1 MEDKPTAAWKRL
13 LECGQ
18 GLRSGRR
25 SRVAWLVLLLLY
37 TTARIVANS
46 ICLLTDD
53 YGSVVGGKELSV
65 DLLDGFA
72 RPVISGLGVYH
83 CLRRSAT
90 SELHVWCRRI
100 LFCTA
105 WCGLDPWFSF
115 LVYFAF
121 RWEAEAAFTFRSFLF
136 LSLFA
141 WLFLCNALQFCM
153 TNLKLKALGFCLTA
167 RVCQF
172 LTAAALC
179 CTALVCVLE
188 FVHSNISMEFDH
200 SVRNIGLAVFVLA
213 AVSLLCAVLLT
224 QCVAMSWASC
234 RALRL
239 GKGDRDIECAACSMI
254 VCVALTILGPSVS
267 TVSFFVQILSASTG
281 TFILANIFFVT
292 VDISLQILYA
302 LLLAGRIG
310 PKGWAEP
317 LEAYQKIAALSAV
330 LSAKRI
336 SFPGKIHKDAR
347 DCIVSFPGKYSLQ
360 WDDAVLHVRDRSVCS
375 MACVFLTDKE
385 SGLGEHADNPEEPG
399 ECWCKALYGQ
409 VPAQAYLSVLDHSH
423 EVLSAE
429 AVAVREA
436 DAAAMGQILVVRHQR
451 MMDFQWH
458 IKFARAAKDA
468 EDRCRTNLGRA
479 PWGCRWFEEWRK
491 NVEQAVELGQ
501 NLHVF
506 YFEGKVGTGK
516 LSWEQLSSD
525 EAVQRARQ
533 NSGLGLSQT
542 AEVAYLERM
551 GWRCQEH
558 DVTNFEHFMCTR
570 EEGSLGT
577 LEQTRLSL

>member
-1 MEDKPTAAWKRL
+1 MAAWKRL
-13 LECGQ
+13 LICGE
-18 GLRSGRR
+18 GLRGGRR
-25 SRVAWLVLLLLY
+25 SRVAWLVVLLLLY

-46 ICLLTDD
+46 VCVWNPVFSWGAIDI
-53 YGSVVGGKELSV
+53 
-65 DLLDGFA
+65 LDGFA

-100 LFCTA
+100 VFCTA
-105 WCGLDPWFSF
+105 WFGFDPWF
-115 LVYFAF
+115 LVATSTSNPIDVI
-121 RWEAEAAFTFRSFLF
+121 AAFVMV
-136 LSLFA
+136 
-141 WLFLCNALQFCM
+141 WLVLCNVLQFCM
-153 TNLKLKALGFCLTA
+153 TNLKIKILGFCLTA

-179 CTALVCVLE
+179 CSVFAILWYGVVVVGLFFANEWTNYVAGILFVASLSCVPA
-188 FVHSNISMEFDH
+188 I
-200 SVRNIGLAVFVLA
+200 
-213 AVSLLCAVLLT
+213 VLL
-224 QCVAMSWASC
+224 QCMAMSLASC

-239 GKGDRDIECAACSMI
+239 GKGDRDIQYAACSMI
-254 VCVALTILGPSVS
+254 VCVALTILGPFCSSVL
-267 TVSFFVQILSASTG
+267 FLLFEASS
-281 TFILANIFFVT
+281 LAAFRPRSYLT
-292 VDISLQILYA
+292 VDITLQILYA

-310 PKGWAEP
+310 PKGWKEP
-317 LEAYQKIAALSAV
+317 LEAYRKIATLSAV

-347 DCIVSFPGKYSLQ
+347 DCIVSFPGKYGAQ
-360 WDDAVLHVRDRSVCS
+360 WDDAVLTVRDGSACS
-375 MACVFLTDKE
+375 MACVFLADKE
-385 SGLGEHADNPEEPG
+385 SGLGEHADKPEEPG

-409 VPAQAYLSVLDHSH
+409 LPAQAYLSVLDHSH
-423 EVLSAE
+423 EVLSPE

-501 NLHVF
+501 TLHVF

-516 LSWEQLSSD
+516 LSWEQLSSNR
-525 EAVQRARQ
+525 AVQEARQ
-533 NSGLGLSQT
+533 DTGLGLSQT

-551 GWRCQEH
+551 GWKYQEH
-558 DVTNFEHFMCTR
+558 DVTNFEHFMGTK

-577 LEQTRLSL
+577 LEQTHLRL